1 VIGMVAI
8 EMIGGVYC
16 PLSPRDPEHRLHAL
30 LQQTESQLV
39 LVHYLTNPKFNDT
52 FISINIDSL
61 LINSNAESDID
72 LNIFSSIVI
81 SSDNIAYIAF
91 TSGSTGTPKAVS
103 SLLLPRHLPHFS
115 DLFRFRFDIAIY

>member
-1 VIGMVAI
+1 MLAI
-8 EMIGGVYC
+8 EMAGGVYC
-16 PLSPRDPEHRLHAL
+16 PLSLQDPEHRLHAL
-30 LQQTESQLV
+30 VQQTKSRLV
-39 LVHYLTNPKFNDT
+39 LVHHLTNPKFNDT
-52 FISINIDSL
+52 IRSINIDSL

-72 LNIFSSIVI
+72 LDLFSSIVI

-103 SLLLPRHLPHFS
+103 SLLLSRHLPHFS